1 MSVFT
6 TNPIADE
13 LSPIVRK
20 IIKTPKGFLP
30 NINPIIYSLSTY
42 SSKITAYTVVY
53 ITGSNFF
60 PFGTTTVTF
69 GPCTNLP
76 ITYYSSFNISFV
88 LPITSNFSITPGN
101 YVIQVTSVNNR
112 NLFPNIVYSNKV
124 TYTLT

>member
-1 MSVFT
+1 MSAFT

-30 NINPIIYSLSTY
+30 NINPIINSLSTY
-42 SSKITAYTVVY
+42 TSKVGVYTVVY

-60 PFGTTTVTF
+60 PFGTTSVKF
-69 GPCTNLP
+69 GPYINIP
-76 ITYYSSFNISFV
+76 VTYYSSFNISFV
-88 LPITSNFSITPGN
+88 LPITSNNITSGN
-101 YVIQVTSVNNR
+101 YIIQVTSINNSK
-112 NLFPNIVYSNKV
+112 LFPNILYSNKV